1 MPQAPE
7 LPKQILIK
15 RLTLRFLL
23 SIGAKDV
30 IQDLIQADKC
40 LLKLIQLIFSP
51 HSIET
56 KKYLHHS
63 LYPIVFAIFTSS
75 FEFWIT
81 LYSLNAD
88 IFKILSAKR
97 QDLSNVRVEP
107 NFQIYHRL
115 IICLLCWDK
124 PYRRIRLPGVE
135 KIVQEAIHYMSKTKA
150 LSMEDENFKKAIEIN
165 RQLPL
170 VEGSLDTL
178 VNELADEIIYLYDT
192 TQNYKREPILSR
204 IFTIPIY
211 LGEDLNYLCCVRF
224 LLYKQTNKLDILW
237 LGNLKD
243 NPDTSSQLPA
253 PR

>member
-1 MPQAPE
+1 
-7 LPKQILIK
+7 
-15 RLTLRFLL
+15 
-23 SIGAKDV
+23 
-30 IQDLIQADKC
+30 
-40 LLKLIQLIFSP
+40 
-51 HSIET
+51 
-56 KKYLHHS
+56 
-63 LYPIVFAIFTSS
+63 
-75 FEFWIT
+75 
-81 LYSLNAD
+81 
-88 IFKILSAKR
+88 
-97 QDLSNVRVEP
+97 
-107 NFQIYHRL
+107 
-115 IICLLCWDK
+115 
-124 PYRRIRLPGVE
+124 
-135 KIVQEAIHYMSKTKA
+135 MSKVKA

-243 NPDTSSQLPA
+243 SPDTSSQLPA

>member
-1 MPQAPE
+1 MVAA
-7 LPKQILIK
+7 LIRSRLHLFTDGFYYPNICK
-15 RLTLRFLL
+15 R
-23 SIGAKDV
+23 A
-30 IQDLIQADKC
+30 
-40 LLKLIQLIFSP
+40 
-51 HSIET
+51 
-56 KKYLHHS
+56 
-63 LYPIVFAIFTSS
+63 
-75 FEFWIT
+75 
-81 LYSLNAD
+81 
-88 IFKILSAKR
+88 
-97 QDLSNVRVEP
+97 
-107 NFQIYHRL
+107 
-115 IICLLCWDK
+115 
-124 PYRRIRLPGVE
+124 
-135 KIVQEAIHYMSKTKA
+135 
-150 LSMEDENFKKAIEIN
+150 
-165 RQLPL
+165 